1 MPAGLF
7 CLPTMPP
14 LIRLQDARLDFGHH
28 PLLDG
33 AHCQIDP
40 GERVC
45 LVGRNGAGK
54 STLMNVLR
62 GAQALD
68 DGELWIRPGLRI
80 AHLAQD
86 LPPDDPRTVLE
97 IVTEGLAETGA
108 HIRAYH
114 RAAARLAQG
123 EADALTELERA
134 QQALEAADG
143 WRLEQRVMEAI
154 SRLALPPEAPIAR
167 LSGGVR
173 RRALLARALVS
184 DPDLLLL
191 DEPTNHLDIAGIQ
204 WLEDFLTAWHGTLL
218 FITHDRA
225 FLQRL
230 ATRILELDRGRL
242 SSWPGDYR
250 NYLEKKAERE
260 AIETRVNARLDKK
273 LAQEEAWIRQGIKAR
288 RTRNEGRVRA
298 LERLRAERA
307 ARHQGPGRAHMA
319 LSSGDLSARLVA
331 QLRGVSVRRGE
342 RELIRELDLTILRGD
357 RIGIIG
363 PNGAG
368 KSTLL
373 EVILGHLPPD
383 QGQVHLGSR
392 LQVAYFD
399 QKRNALDPEKTVLE
413 NLDLVGDRVTV
424 QGKSRHVVG
433 YLKDF
438 LFPPQRVH
446 SPVSSLSGGERNRLL
461 LARLFTRPAN
471 VLVLDEPTND
481 LDVETLELLEEL
493 LLNFDGTLLIVSHD
507 RAFLDQVVTSTL
519 IFEGEG
525 RVSEYIGSASEALR
539 QSAARTPRR
548 EPAKATAGRRAPKPR
563 PRRQRRGL
571 SYKEK
576 RELEEL
582 PQRIEALETEQHE
595 LQQRLADPSLYQG
608 DKDQLRAALER
619 ASQVEKELEECL
631 ARWEELETRAAEE
644 GE

>member
-1 MPAGLF
+1 M
-7 CLPTMPP
+7 P
-14 LIRLQDARLDFGHH
+14 LICLRDAHLDFGHH

-33 AHCQIDP
+33 AECQIDA

-62 GAQALD
+62 GAQPLD
-68 DGELWIRPGLRI
+68 DGELWVRPGLRI

-97 IVTEGLAETGA
+97 LVTEGLDAVGR

-114 RAAARLAQG
+114 AASARLADG
-123 EADALTELERA
+123 DEKALAELAEA
-134 QQALEAADG
+134 QQALEANDG
-143 WRLEQRVMEAI
+143 WRLEQRVMEAVT
-154 SRLALPPEAPIAR
+154 RLGLPPYEPIAR

-184 DPDLLLL
+184 EPDLLLL
-191 DEPTNHLDIAGIQ
+191 DEPTNHLDIQAID
-204 WLEDFLTAWHGTLL
+204 WLEGFLNAWRGTLL

-225 FLQRL
+225 FLQNL

-242 SSWPGDYR
+242 TSWPGDYR

-260 AIETRVNARLDKK
+260 AVEARQAARFDKK
-273 LAQEEAWIRQGIKAR
+273 LAQEEAWIRQGIRAR

-298 LERLRAERA
+298 LQRMRAERA
-307 ARHQGPGRAHMA
+307 ARRDPTGPARLQLQG
-319 LSSGDLSARLVA
+319 SDLSGRLVA
-331 QLRGVSVRRGE
+331 KLDGVTIRRGDRTLVE
-342 RELIRELDLTILRGD
+342 DLDLTILRGD
-357 RIGIIG
+357 RVGIVG

-373 EVILGHLPPD
+373 EVILGHLRPD
-383 QGQVHLGSR
+383 AGRVLLGSR
-392 LQVAYFD
+392 LEIAYFD
-399 QKRNALDPEKTVLE
+399 QKRNALDPDKTVLE
-413 NLDLVGDRVTV
+413 NLNLVGDRVTV

-438 LFPPQRVH
+438 LFPPQRVN

-481 LDVETLELLEEL
+481 LDVETLELLEDL
-493 LLNFDGTLLIVSHD
+493 LLGFDGTLLVVSHD
-507 RAFLDQVVTSTL
+507 RAFLDNVVTSTL
-519 IFEGEG
+519 LFEGDG
-525 RVSEYIGSASEALR
+525 RVHEYIGGYSDALR
-539 QSAARTPRR
+539 QSRERARPA
-548 EPAKATAGRRAPKPR
+548 EPAVAKAAPAKPARPKRARK
-563 PRRQRRGL
+563 GL

-576 RELEEL
+576 RELEAL
-582 PQRIEALETEQHE
+582 PARLETLEAEQAA
-595 LQQRLADPSLYQG
+595 LQARLSDPAFYQG
-608 DKDQLRAALER
+608 DKDELRAALAR
-619 ASQVEKELEECL
+619 AQAIEAELETL
-631 ARWEELETRAAEE
+631 LGRWEELEQRAQES
-644 GE
+644 G

>member
-1 MPAGLF
+1 M
-7 CLPTMPP
+7 TP

-33 AHCQIDP
+33 AACQINP

-62 GAQALD
+62 GEQALD

-80 AHLAQD
+80 AHLAQA
-86 LPPDDPRTVLE
+86 LPPDDPRSVLE
-97 IVTEGLAETGA
+97 VVTEGLDDTGRLI
-108 HIRAYH
+108 HAYH

-123 EADALTELERA
+123 EPGAL
-134 QQALEAADG
+134 QALEQAQHALEARDG

-154 SRLALPPEAPIAR
+154 SRLGLPAEAPIAT

-204 WLEDFLTAWHGTLL
+204 WLEDFLNQWHGTLL

-242 SSWPGDYR
+242 TSWPGDYR

-260 AIETRVNARLDKK
+260 AIEARENARLDKK

-298 LERLRAERA
+298 LERLRAQRA
-307 ARHQGPGRAHMA
+307 ARRDAPGGGRIA
-319 LSSGDLSARLVA
+319 LDSGEHSGKLVA
-331 QLRGVSVRRGE
+331 QLRGVTVQRQGRT
-342 RELIRELDLTILRGD
+342 LIRELDLTLLRGD
-357 RIGIIG
+357 RVGIIG

-368 KSTLL
+368 KTTLL
-373 EVILGHLPPD
+373 DVILGHLPPD
-383 QGQVHLGSR
+383 SGQVHLGSR
-392 LQVAYFD
+392 LEIAYFD
-399 QKRNALDPEKTVLE
+399 QKRNALDPQKTVLE
-413 NLDLVGDRVTV
+413 NLDLIGDHVTV
-424 QGKSRHVVG
+424 QGKRRHVVG

-446 SPVSSLSGGERNRLL
+446 SPVASLSGGERNRLL

-493 LLNFDGTLLIVSHD
+493 LLNFDGTLLVVSHD
-507 RAFLDQVVTSTL
+507 RAFLDNVVTSTL
-519 IFEGEG
+519 IFEGDG
-525 RVSEYIGSASEALR
+525 RVGEYIGSASEALR
-539 QSAARTPRR
+539 QSAARQPKGDSAETSAPRQ
-548 EPAKATAGRRAPKPR
+548 AKPR
-563 PRRQRRGL
+563 PRRRRPGL

-576 RELEEL
+576 RELEGL
-582 PQRIEALETEQHE
+582 PARIEALEAEQHE
-595 LQQRLADPSLYQG
+595 LQQRLADPAFYQN
-608 DKDQLRAALER
+608 DKARLRATLER
-619 ASQVEKELEECL
+619 SRAIEDELVALME
-631 ARWEELETRAAEE
+631 RWETLERRAAEAD
-644 GE
+644 